1 MTSIER
7 VAKASKCYFAFL
19 CVFCFTNLN
28 KWQDMLDDVVT
39 GAVCKKHEADTSSL
53 AGIPVV
59 FVVILLLLG

>member
-7 VAKASKCYFAFL
+7 VAEASKCYFVL
-19 CVFCFTNLN
+19 YFTNLN

-39 GAVCKKHEADTSSL
+39 GAVCKKHETDTSSL

-59 FVVILLLLG
+59 FVVIFLLLG

>member
-1 MTSIER
+1 MAEAR
-7 VAKASKCYFAFL
+7 KCYFAL
-19 CVFCFTNLN
+19 GLFCFTNLN

-39 GAVCKKHEADTSSL
+39 GAVCKKHEADTGSL